1 MLCDATSGPSWSNS
15 WIAKWAITCLK
26 TQMRLE
32 NLCPGWV
39 IYDTVGFWISSLP
52 CWPHDIKLTSSRE
65 NDPKESDQLE
75 RSLTISSWK
84 WHTINSSYSI
94 GHTDQFW
101 YKVGGCYTRLW
112 LSEYGII
119 WGLSW
124 RLPIILSPYLI
135 YASSIN
141 CGSEIT
147 QKYVSFCSNSQGY
160 FFILHFSFWV
170 IVWQLGPVLQISS
183 FSNQL
188 FYDILFFIMKY
199 QTLFLVIQSS
209 YLKPSNSFP

>member
-1 MLCDATSGPSWSNS
+1 MLPQVLHEVTVELLSGLSLVWKPKWGWKICVQDGSFMTLLAFASVPYHVDLMTFSWLPPE
-15 WIAKWAITCLK
+15 KM
-26 TQMRLE
+26 TQKR
-32 NLCPGWV
+32 
-39 IYDTVGFWISSLP
+39 D
-52 CWPHDIKLTSSRE
+52 
-65 NDPKESDQLE
+65 SDQLE

-94 GHTDQFW
+94 GHTNQFW

-112 LSEYGII
+112 LSEYEII

-170 IVWQLGPVLQISS
+170 IVWQPGPVLQISS
-183 FSNQL
+183 FSNQF
-188 FYDILFFIMKY
+188 FYYILFFIMKY
-199 QTLFLVIQSS
+199 QTIFLVIQSS